1 MILARKLDLQQSL
14 RRALVTIEDKE
25 LALHFHNNQRLG
37 LISAMLAIFIF
48 GAFYGR
54 YLPQNSLAEKASS
67 EYAEIAVPTSEL
79 GAGHVVLLHAYMAL
93 TAAATIL
100 QLLVVV
106 RTTMLC
112 VLAPG
117 LGLRGPEGSMTRA
130 VLVLRRQS
138 MINLHLFYAGYVCF
152 CADAAVYLY
161 ILFEGDAVLP
171 APSLALI
178 AASLVWAAVDATR
191 VERRLRLPLAGGFE
205 AVPPLPDPRSGRWRE
220 RLAARRRPGRGG
232 DAQPPAGGGGGGA
245 GAGGGGAWRGRRREG
260 GCETSA
266 APPAGRRTSER

>member
-1 MILARKLDLQQSL
+1 MFAFSFVSHRRLAQRNKFWKLPVRARRRTSHWWLAPPRDATRGSSDRRRSDAPPPVRPLSMILARKLDLQQSL

-25 LALHFHNNQRLG
+25 LALHIHNNQRLG

-191 VERRLRLPLAGGFE
+191 VERRLRLP
-205 AVPPLPDPRSGRWRE
+205 
-220 RLAARRRPGRGG
+220 
-232 DAQPPAGGGGGGA
+232 
-245 GAGGGGAWRGRRREG
+245 
-260 GCETSA
+260 
-266 APPAGRRTSER
+266 

>member
-25 LALHFHNNQRLG
+25 LALHIHNNQRLG

-138 MINLHLFYAGYVCF
+138 MINLHLFR
-152 CADAAVYLY
+152 CADRASSLD
-161 ILFEGDAVLP
+161 DAGLENGEC
-171 APSLALI
+171 S
-178 AASLVWAAVDATR
+178 T
-191 VERRLRLPLAGGFE
+191 
-205 AVPPLPDPRSGRWRE
+205 GR
-220 RLAARRRPGRGG
+220 RRRPEGQGAQYKEGQERGG
-232 DAQPPAGGGGGGA
+232 DDQPLLQHPASHYIQLLPRQIGLA
-245 GAGGGGAWRGRRREG
+245 
-260 GCETSA
+260 
-266 APPAGRRTSER
+266 